1 MTIPSR
7 DRRGRGRRGPLA
19 WPPVP
24 AMVTRSAAFDDLVV
38 TTTERFRSVLG
49 RYWQEVE
56 FAVQD
61 VPPLA
66 PTRWEQ
72 GVALAR
78 VFPASGRHPTR
89 VVLYRRPIESLV
101 QRGDDIHDVVYEVLV
116 EQVALIL
123 GVDADDVDDA
133 VGGPGR

>member
-1 MTIPSR
+1 M
-7 DRRGRGRRGPLA
+7 A

-38 TTTERFRSVLG
+38 ASAARFRPVLG
-49 RYWQEVE
+49 RLWREVE

-61 VPPLA
+61 VPPPA
-66 PTRWEQ
+66 PVRWEQ

-78 VFPASGRHPTR
+78 VFPTKGPHPTR
-89 VVLYRRPIESLV
+89 VVIYRRPVESLV
-101 QRGDDIHDVVYEVLV
+101 ARGDDLRDIVYEVLV

>member
-1 MTIPSR
+1 
-7 DRRGRGRRGPLA
+7 
-19 WPPVP
+19 
-24 AMVTRSAAFDDLVV
+24 MVTRSAAFDDLVV

>member
-1 MTIPSR
+1 
-7 DRRGRGRRGPLA
+7 
-19 WPPVP
+19 
-24 AMVTRSAAFDDLVV
+24 MVTRSAAFDDLVV
-38 TTTERFRSVLG
+38 ASAARFQRVLG
-49 RYWQEVE
+49 RLWQEVE

-78 VFPASGRHPTR
+78 VFPAKGPHPTR
-89 VVLYRRPIESLV
+89 VVIYRRPVESLV
-101 QRGDDIHDVVYEVLV
+101 QRGEDLHDVLYEVLV
-116 EQVALIL
+116 EQVALVL
-123 GVDADDVDDA
+123 GVDADDVDEA